1 MGRTLFFALLLLMFG
16 LPGFQLHGQE
26 LPMLHFTN
34 NDGLPGNTVYVI
46 YRDKK
51 GFIWFGTDKGI
62 ARYNG
67 LKFDVFTTQ
76 NGLPDNEIFQF
87 CEDLF
92 GRLWLVS
99 FSGEL
104 CYYQDGKFHTP
115 ENTPFLR
122 LKLPLRHVKLVSP
135 QKDSSLIVVFHNR
148 LRFLNIG
155 ADKCQF
161 IDVTRAD
168 EHYKYGDLL
177 YREKIAANRYR
188 LTFSNTTIVV
198 DTSMNIKQQLDV
210 DTFRMQEAGNM
221 QMFSTCQDQ
230 EFLFNSESIYTRN
243 LELEGRFPQGFHN
256 RAYVNKIFFT
266 SGGKFYATN
275 NGLFINDSIHV
286 LKDHNVSSVTCDKYG
301 DYWVSTIN
309 DGVYVIDNKYWHT
322 RLNSTPHEGR
332 VLYSA
337 TVGSNL
343 FFTAA
348 DNNLYRL
355 NADSLTCLVNYTEL
369 TGRSP
374 VPNSTQAFLLDDSFR
389 YFQFTAEEMVYKRS
403 VFDKK
408 ALVLKTEV
416 GQGVRAAFSKGPH
429 LYLQCNDVILR
440 LNIDSLSAGMPVY
453 VRIGTSVKDGRIL
466 WMTRDNNGELWYS
479 TMRGIYRI
487 SSSGVAAR
495 NPLFPYPALKTFE
508 FIHDDIVGYTSS
520 NLLVL
525 LRRNGTGYRIDTMKE
540 SDCIWDKMYKLNS
553 DRVLLSTNNSYRS
566 LNTWQTNSIDDFG
579 LVTIDDPFLPMQ
591 PESVVADDST
601 CYFLKSGRITRLSKW
616 DLVAV
621 PPPPRTF
628 FTVLKSGDSVYKI
641 GDEVTIPYGD
651 SKNMVISF
659 GVVAPVLSDIEC
671 QYSVSKSDRDYWT
684 PIEGQ
689 DISLVIS
696 AYGNYTVKVRVRT
709 ASSEFSKPVEF
720 TLRVKRPFWVRWW
733 FIVLEAGAFVWLIVF
748 LSRRRL
754 AYILNKR
761 DKRHEMQVRFL
772 KSEYKALN
780 ALMNPHFVFNTL
792 NNVQSLINNNDKL
805 AANEYLRVI
814 ADLVRQNM
822 HNISKELIPLQKE
835 IDLISNYLLLEK
847 FRFKERLNYEIIV
860 DKGLDTSEIMI
871 PPLLIQPLVE
881 NSIKHGILPLTTS
894 DGAIYL
900 NIFERRGDLCIEV
913 KDNGV
918 GLNQKKSDTISG
930 HESFGLKNIQTRIEQ
945 LSIIQNKEI
954 SFEIKETQGTNGR
967 NWTVAT
973 IVIPLDDDN

>member
-1 MGRTLFFALLLLMFG
+1 MGRRLVAFVIALVSICLSVK
-16 LPGFQLHGQE
+16 GQE

-51 GFIWFGTDKGI
+51 GCLWFGTDKGI

-67 LKFDVFTTQ
+67 LKFEVFTTL

-87 CEDLF
+87 CEDLY

-115 ENTPFLR
+115 DNTPFLR

-148 LRFLNIG
+148 LRFLDVG
-155 ADKCQF
+155 ADHCQF
-161 IDVTRAD
+161 VDVTKVD

-177 YREKIAANRYR
+177 YREKIAGNRYK
-188 LTFSNTTIVV
+188 LTFTNTTIIV
-198 DTSMNIKQQLDV
+198 DTLMNIKQQLDV
-210 DTFRMQEAGNM
+210 DTFRMDAGGNM
-221 QMFSTCQDQ
+221 QMFSSCQDQ
-230 EFLFNSESIYTRN
+230 EFLFNSGFIYTGSMA
-243 LELEGRFPQGFHN
+243 LAGKFPTGFHTK
-256 RAYVNKIFFT
+256 AYVNKIFFT
-266 SGGKFYATN
+266 NGGKFYATN
-275 NGLFINDSIHV
+275 NGLYINDSIHV
-286 LKDHNVSSVTCDKYG
+286 LKDHNISSITCDKYG

-309 DGVYVIDNKYWHT
+309 DGVYVIRNKFG
-322 RLNSTPHEGR
+322 NSNLTTGRHEGR
-332 VLYSA
+332 ILYA
-337 TVGSNL
+337 TTVGHTL
-343 FFTAA
+343 YFAPA
-348 DNNLYRL
+348 DNNFYCQRG
-355 NADSLTCLVNYTEL
+355 DSLARLISYTDI
-369 TGRSP
+369 TQRNPFPG
-374 VPNSTQAFLLDDSFR
+374 STQIFLLDDSLR
-389 YFQFTAEEMVYKRS
+389 YFQFAADEMIYKAN

-408 ALVLKTEV
+408 VVVKSTDIA
-416 GQGVRAAFSKGPH
+416 QGARSAFSKDGY
-429 LYLQCNDVILR
+429 LYLQKPDAILR
-440 LNIDSLSAGMPVY
+440 LPIDSLLSSSPVY
-453 VRIGTSVKDGRIL
+453 TRIGTSVKDSRIL
-466 WMTRDNNGELWYS
+466 WMTRDNKGELWYS

-487 SSSGVAAR
+487 SPGGTTSR
-495 NPLFPYPALKTFE
+495 QPLFEYPALKTFE
-508 FIHDDIVGYTSS
+508 FIHDDVVAYTTS

-525 LRRNGTGYRIDTMKE
+525 LRRNGTGYRIDTVK
-540 SDCIWDKMYKLNS
+540 SDDCIWDKMYKLNE
-553 DRVLLSTNNSYRS
+553 DRVLLSTNNMYRS
-566 LNTWQTNSIDDFG
+566 LNTWETGTIDDFG
-579 LVTIDDPFLPMQ
+579 LITIADPFLPIQ
-591 PESVVADDST
+591 PEAVVADDSI
-601 CYFLKSGRITRLSKW
+601 CYFLKSGKVSRFNKW
-616 DLVAV
+616 DLIAI
-621 PPPPRTF
+621 PPPPRAF
-628 FTVLKSGDSVYKI
+628 FTVLRSGDSVYKI

-659 GVVAPVLSDIEC
+659 GVVAPVLANVEC
-671 QYSVSKSDRDYWT
+671 QYSVSKSDKDYWT

-709 ASSEFSKPVEF
+709 ASSQFSKPVEF

-733 FIVLEAGAFVWLIVF
+733 FIVLEAGALVWLIVF

-835 IDLISNYLLLEK
+835 IDLISNYMLLEK
-847 FRFKERLNYEIIV
+847 FRFKERLSYEIIV

-881 NSIKHGILPLTTS
+881 NSIKHGILPLTTD

-954 SFEIKETQGTNGR
+954 SFEIKEKPSANGR

-973 IVIPLDDDN
+973 IVIPLDDENS

>member
-1 MGRTLFFALLLLMFG
+1 MGRRLIAFTVLLVFLCLSVK
-16 LPGFQLHGQE
+16 GQE

-46 YRDKK
+46 YRDKR
-51 GFIWFGTDKGI
+51 GCLWFGTDKGI

-67 LKFDVFTTQ
+67 LKFEVFTTL

-87 CEDLF
+87 CEDLY

-104 CYYQDGKFHTP
+104 CYYQDGRFHTP
-115 ENTPFLR
+115 DNTPFLR

-148 LRFLNIG
+148 LRFLDVG
-155 ADKCQF
+155 ADRCQF
-161 IDVTRAD
+161 IDVTKAD

-177 YREKIAANRYR
+177 YREKIAGNRYK
-188 LTFSNTTIVV
+188 LTFTNTTIVV
-198 DTSMNIKQQLDV
+198 DTLMNIKQQLDV
-210 DTFRMQEAGNM
+210 DTFRMDAGGNM
-221 QMFSTCQDQ
+221 QMFSSCQDQ
-230 EFLFNSESIYTRN
+230 EFLFNSGFIYSGDM
-243 LELEGRFPQGFHN
+243 ELQGNFPQGFHTK
-256 RAYVNKIFFT
+256 AYVNKIFFT

-275 NGLFINDSIHV
+275 NGLYINDSIHV

-309 DGVYVIDNKYWHT
+309 DGVYVIRNKFG
-322 RLNSTPHEGR
+322 NSKLIPGMHGGR
-332 VLYSA
+332 ILYA
-337 TVGSNL
+337 TTVGRTL
-343 FFTAA
+343 YFAAA
-348 DNNLYRL
+348 DNDLYCHRG
-355 NADSLTCLVNYTEL
+355 DSLQRVVNYTEI
-369 TGRSP
+369 TRHIP
-374 VPNSTQAFLLDDSFR
+374 VPGSTQVFLLDDSLR
-389 YFQFTAEEMVYKRS
+389 YFQFTADEMICKKN

-408 ALVLKTEV
+408 VIVTSTDIA
-416 GQGVRAAFSKGPH
+416 QGVRSAFSKDGY
-429 LYLQCNDVILR
+429 LYLQKPDAILK
-440 LNIDSLSAGMPVY
+440 LTIDSSFSSSLVY
-453 VRIGTSVKDGRIL
+453 SRIGTSVKDSRIL
-466 WMTRDNNGELWYS
+466 WMTKDNKGELWYS

-487 SSSGVAAR
+487 PSSGPASRQPFFA
-495 NPLFPYPALKTFE
+495 YPALKTFE
-508 FIHDDIVGYTSS
+508 FIHDDIVAYTTS

-525 LRRNGTGYRIDTMKE
+525 LRRNGTGYKIDTIK
-540 SDCIWDKMYKLNS
+540 SDDCIWDKMYKLS
-553 DRVLLSTNNSYRS
+553 VDRVLLSTNNMYRS
-566 LNTWQTNSIDDFG
+566 LNTWETSGIDDYG
-579 LVTIDDPFLPMQ
+579 LVAITDPFLPIQ
-591 PESVVADDST
+591 PEAVVADDST
-601 CYFLKSGRITRLSKW
+601 CYFLKGGKVSRFNKW
-616 DLVAV
+616 DLIAV

-628 FTVLKSGDSVYKI
+628 FTVLRSGDSVYKI

-659 GVVAPVLSDIEC
+659 GVVAPVLAQVEC

-709 ASSEFSKPVEF
+709 AASQFSKPVEF

-733 FIVLEAGAFVWLIVF
+733 FIVLEAGAFVWFIVF

-761 DKRHEMQVRFL
+761 DKQHEMQVRFL

-835 IDLISNYLLLEK
+835 IDLISNYMLLEK
-847 FRFKERLNYEIIV
+847 FRFKERLSYEIIV

-881 NSIKHGILPLTTS
+881 NSIKHGILPLTTN

-945 LSIIQNKEI
+945 LSVIQNKEI
-954 SFEIKETQGTNGR
+954 SFEIREKIGNNGR
-967 NWTVAT
+967 SWTVAT
-973 IVIPLDDDN
+973 IVIPLDDDNA

>member
-1 MGRTLFFALLLLMFG
+1 
-16 LPGFQLHGQE
+16 
-26 LPMLHFTN
+26 MLHFTN

-51 GFIWFGTDKGI
+51 GFLWFGTDKGI

-67 LKFDVFTTQ
+67 LKFEVFTTL

-87 CEDLF
+87 CEDLY

-104 CYYQDGKFHTP
+104 CYYKDGKFHTP

-148 LRFLNIG
+148 LRFLDIG
-155 ADKCQF
+155 ADRCQF
-161 IDVTRAD
+161 IDVTKAD

-177 YREKIAANRYR
+177 YREKIAGNRYK
-188 LTFSNTTIVV
+188 LVFSNTAIVV
-198 DTSMNIKQQLDV
+198 DTLMNIKQQLDV
-210 DTFRMQEAGNM
+210 DTFKMDAGGNM
-221 QMFSTCQDQ
+221 QMFSSCQDQ
-230 EFLFNSESIYTRN
+230 EFLFNSDHIYSGN
-243 LELEGRFPQGFHN
+243 MELQGKFPAGFH
-256 RAYVNKIFFT
+256 AATYVNKIFFT
-266 SGGKFYATN
+266 NSGKFYATN
-275 NGLFINDSIHV
+275 NGLYINDSIHV
-286 LKDHNVSSVTCDKYG
+286 LKDRNVSSVTCDRYG
-301 DYWVSTIN
+301 GHWVSTIN
-309 DGVYVIDNKYWHT
+309 DGAYVIPAKYWNT
-322 RLNSTPHEGR
+322 RQNAVRREGR
-332 VLYSA
+332 ILYSA
-337 TVGSNL
+337 NVGGRL
-343 FFTAA
+343 FFAAA
-348 DNNLYRL
+348 DNNLYWLESDSVVRL
-355 NADSLTCLVNYTEL
+355 VSYGEL
-369 TGRSP
+369 TGRIP
-374 VPNSTQAFLLDDSFR
+374 VPNATQAFLVDDSFR
-389 YFQFTAEEMVYKRS
+389 YFQLTADEIIFKGS
-403 VFDKK
+403 VFDKE
-408 ALVLKTEV
+408 ATVRKTDIA
-416 GQGVRAAFSKGPH
+416 QGVRMAFSKGGY
-429 LYLQCNDVILR
+429 LYLQRPDAILR
-440 LNIDSLSAGMPVY
+440 FGIDSLFAETPYS
-453 VRIGTSVKDGRIL
+453 RIGINVKDGRIL
-466 WMTRDNNGELWYS
+466 WMTRDNDGNLWYS
-479 TMRGIYRI
+479 TMYGLYRI
-487 SSSGVAAR
+487 GPSGVSGRHPFFA
-495 NPLFPYPALKTFE
+495 YPALKTFE
-508 FIHDDIVGYTSS
+508 FVHDDIVGYNAT
-520 NLLVL
+520 NMLVL
-525 LRRNGTGYRIDTMKE
+525 LRRNGTGYRIDTIPAP
-540 SDCIWDKMYKLNS
+540 DCIWDKMYKVNE

-566 LNTWQTNSIDDFG
+566 LNTWHTKSIDDYE
-579 LVTIDDPFLPMQ
+579 LVTIDNPFLPVQ
-591 PESVVADDST
+591 PESVVTDDSI
-601 CYFLKSGRITRLSKW
+601 CYFFKNGKITSFSKW

-621 PPPPRTF
+621 PPPPRAF
-628 FTVLKSGDSVYKI
+628 FTVLRSGDSVYKVD
-641 GDEVTIPYGD
+641 DEVTIPYGD

-659 GVVAPVLSDIEC
+659 GVVAPVLANVEC

-684 PIEGQ
+684 PIAGQ
-689 DISLVIS
+689 DINLVIS

-709 ASSEFSKPVEF
+709 ASSPFCKPVEF

-733 FIVLEAGAFVWLIVF
+733 FIVLEAGALVWLVVF

-847 FRFKERLNYEIIV
+847 FRFKDRLNYEIIV
-860 DKGLDTSEIMI
+860 DKSLDTSEIMI

-881 NSIKHGILPLTTS
+881 NSIKHGILPLS
-894 DGAIYL
+894 SHDGAIYL

-918 GLNQKKSDTISG
+918 GLNHKKSDTISG
-930 HESFGLKNIQTRIEQ
+930 HESFGLKNIRTRIEQ

-954 SFEIKETQGTNGR
+954 AFEIREKKAGNGR

-973 IVIPLDDDN
+973 IVIPLDDDA